1 MGKFAFRLTAWVG
14 LLGVFC
20 GCLHQPSPQKYRIG
34 FSQCC
39 DDAWRDVMNREM
51 LRELAFH
58 PELDLHMRVADGNSE
73 QQIAQIRALVASGI
87 DLLIVAPNESQPLTA
102 VIGEV
107 YKKGIPVILI
117 DRKTNSEQYTAYL
130 GGDNYEIGQTAARY
144 IANQL
149 GGKAKILELQMW
161 MTISPAIERD
171 RGFRDG
177 IRSFPGMEIV
187 GSVEVEGPIE
197 NDLDSLTYLLKN
209 HPEATV
215 VFGHTDLLAETAW
228 KEAQKLGL
236 ADHMFFVGVDGIPGT
251 GQGIQAVEDGILD
264 ASLLYPTGGAEA
276 IKLAFTILHGL
287 PFEKTNRLQTTVIN
301 PGNAAILHSQMK
313 KEASLQESIDK
324 QIKAVDELKGIY
336 RDQRIFIIV
345 LISSLLLSIFLG
357 AVLWKSLQA
366 KQTANRN
373 LEIKNREVLEHEQQI
388 VAMSDELQQA
398 TQVKVDFFTNISHE
412 FRTPLTL
419 ILGYLEGLLATG
431 ATGKEAKQDLGMVR
445 KNALRLL
452 RLVNQLMDFRK
463 IESGKMAVRASENDL
478 VGFAKEI
485 AETYR
490 KVAAKRNIQ
499 FDFAA
504 AEPTLSVW
512 FDANMLD
519 KVLFNLLSNAFK
531 FTPEGGRIQVG
542 IAVDRIAGKAVVK
555 VEDTG
560 RGMSPEHTAHA
571 FERFYQES
579 NASKTRGTGLGLSL
593 SKELVALHGGS
604 IELRSERGRGS
615 CFEVSLPLG
624 YAHFREDQLAQEKIE
639 GLSYDE
645 EMLFFEEE
653 NPSPP
658 VVLTTEKNAEQTLL
672 LIEDNDDMRLFLK
685 KQFGKNYH
693 IREATD
699 GNLGLHFAVEE
710 VPDLIIADISM
721 PGRDGLDTDQNSKT
735 DLRTSH
741 IPIVLLTARNTM
753 EQKIEGIQTGADAY
767 VTKPFNLVFL
777 SEIVKNLLQG
787 RENLRERFGGN
798 LQPGKLPS
806 GIGDLDQQFLRKFS
820 AHVEANFAD
829 QNLTVERLSEEFGL
843 SRVQLFRKT
852 KALLGD
858 SPNDFIQHIRLK
870 KAGQL
875 LRESQLAVAEIAY
888 QTGYSSPGY
897 FATAFRGKYGVS
909 PSEWREGKGV

>member
-1 MGKFAFRLTAWVG
+1 
-14 LLGVFC
+14 
-20 GCLHQPSPQKYRIG
+20 
-34 FSQCC
+34 
-39 DDAWRDVMNREM
+39 MNREM

-58 PELDLHMRVADGNSE
+58 PELDLQMRVADGNSE
-73 QQIAQIRALVASGI
+73 KQIAQIRDLVASGI

-102 VIGEV
+102 VIEEV
-107 YKKGIPVILI
+107 YKKGTPVILI

-130 GGDNYEIGQTAARY
+130 GGDNYEIGQTAAKY

-177 IRSFPGMEIV
+177 IRNFPGMEIV
-187 GSVEVEGPIE
+187 GRLEVEGPME
-197 NDLDSLTYLLKN
+197 NDLDSLIRLLKN

-215 VFGHTDLLAETAW
+215 VFGHTDFLAETAW
-228 KEAQKLGL
+228 KEAQKLGREQDL
-236 ADHMFFVGVDGIPGT
+236 FFVGVDGIPGT

-276 IKLAFTILHGL
+276 VKLAFTVLHGL

-373 LEIKNREVLEHEQQI
+373 LEIKNREVMEHEQQI
-388 VAMSDELQQA
+388 IAMSDELRLA
-398 TQVKVDFFTNISHE
+398 TQAKVDFFTNISHE

-431 ATGKEAKQDLGMVR
+431 ASGKEAKQDLGMVR

-504 AEPTLSVW
+504 AEPALSVW

-542 IAVDRIAGKAVVK
+542 IAVNRIAGKAVVK
-555 VEDTG
+555 VEDNG

-645 EMLFFEEE
+645 EMLFFEDE
-653 NPSPP
+653 NPAPP
-658 VVLTTEKNAEQTLL
+658 VVLTTEKNSEQTLL
-672 LIEDNDDMRLFLK
+672 LIEDNDDLRLFLK
-685 KQFGKNYH
+685 KQFGKTYD
-693 IREATD
+693 IREAAD
-699 GNLGLHFAVEE
+699 GNAGLDLAIEE

-721 PGRDGLDTDQNSKT
+721 PGRDGLTLTKILKT

-741 IPIVLLTARNTM
+741 IPIVLLTARSTI

-777 SEIVKNLLQG
+777 SEIVKNLLQS